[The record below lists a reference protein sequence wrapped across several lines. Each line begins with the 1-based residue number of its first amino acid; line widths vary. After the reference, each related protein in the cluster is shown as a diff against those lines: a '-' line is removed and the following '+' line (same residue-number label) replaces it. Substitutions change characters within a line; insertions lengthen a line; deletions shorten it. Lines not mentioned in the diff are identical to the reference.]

1 MDRDEFIKLMISE
14 LSKQKEENA
23 STFENPAIK
32 TPDEIFNKLC
42 FDYPLVNF
50 DEMNTLAAAII
61 EITNNNVSPS
71 CPKLG
76 SVLYFN
82 PKFLDNLI
90 TMNIESYE
98 KKSDVSDL
106 GAVVFISYLNH
117 MLNQGHSKLSSLF
130 RESLKPN
137 VLDSYSETVSWESI
151 LTRFNDFIF
160 MLNPSVLNGVSQ
172 EIFLKHDF
180 FSTLTSIIST
190 LNPYIQLPHVKKDS
204 LSGKLRCFLDSEQKN
219 DPQFSDETSI
229 LLKNIW
235 VHLVLVAKDILMIYP
250 STISVYLTKFL
261 DSIISDKIL
270 ESFRT
275 DSHFHV
281 FSPKSYPESHE
292 CLSILVLT
300 HISTNEMSKISDLKS
315 LSSTNH
321 TASKIENECCLFIT
335 SYISK
340 NSSFIVSTIE
350 RMMKYSISD
359 GEGLKFLCDL
369 CEICCFTDYFND
381 KINSTRLTKGYTFLI
396 HF

>member
-1 MDRDEFIKLMISE
+1 MERDEFIKLMISE
-14 LSKQKEENA
+14 LSKQKEENV

-50 DEMNTLAAAII
+50 DEMNILAAAII
-61 EITNNNVSPS
+61 ELTNNNVSPS

-90 TMNIESYE
+90 TMNIEFFG
-98 KKSDVSDL
+98 KKSDVSHL

-117 MLNQGHSKLSSLF
+117 VLNQEHSKLSSLF
-130 RESLKPN
+130 RESLKSN
-137 VLDSYSETVSWESI
+137 FLDSYSDTVSWESI
-151 LTRFNDFIF
+151 LIRFNDFIF
-160 MLNPSVLNGVSQ
+160 MLNPSILNGVSP

-190 LNPYIQLPHVKKDS
+190 LNPYVEVSNVKKDS
-204 LSGKLRCFLDSEQKN
+204 LSGKLRRFLDSGKKN
-219 DPQFSDETSI
+219 DPHLPDETSI

-261 DSIISDKIL
+261 DSILSEKIL
-270 ESFRT
+270 ASFRT

-300 HISTNEMSKISDLKS
+300 HISTNEMSKISDLES
-315 LSSTNH
+315 LSSTNQ
-321 TASKIENECCLFIT
+321 TSSKIENECCFFIT
-335 SYISK
+335 SYISR
-340 NSSFIVSTIE
+340 NSLFIVSTIE
-350 RMMKYSISD
+350 RMMKYSISE
-359 GEGLKFLCDL
+359 GEGLKFLCDI
-369 CEICCFTDYFND
+369 CEICCFSNYFND
-381 KINSTRLTKGYTFLI
+381 KINSSRLTKGYI
-396 HF
+396 YKS